1 MLVEFFLLIGKK
13 IGRKKCLVRK
23 NVWSGGGGKV
33 EKNCGRKNSWV
44 RRRNFFLEHFF
55 GGIEICF
62 GQKLC
67 LGQKRAVNGG
77 VLKLSNDQSVNIVKP
92 RMFQSDFVIFF
103 YVSFVNYIVLM
114 PECERKAHQK
124 SKKYPACLASQLS
137 TL

>member
-1 MLVEFFLLIGKK
+1 MFGQ
-13 IGRKKCLVRK
+13 KKCLV
-23 NVWSGGGGKV
+23 VWGGEKV

-44 RRRNFFLEHFF
+44 RRRKNLLNIFLGGSKFFLVRNFVWVR
-55 GGIEICF
+55 
-62 GQKLC
+62 
-67 LGQKRAVNGG
+67 KRAVNGG

-92 RMFQSDFVIFF
+92 RMFQADFVIFF
-103 YVSFVNYIVLM
+103 YVSFVNYFVLM